1 MGVLDLAAGLERFHA
16 QAAGIALDIEAFRA
30 DQAVWLGVMGAL
42 GYPRNKRA
50 FRMLATRVPWSMVA
64 ACGSSQ
70 ELESLLLQ
78 AAGLGTRPAGT
89 HSTLTRISGL
99 SGSPPE
105 WVRPWG
111 RPANSPAVR
120 IGAISVLAPIWADTG
135 GIAETCARVVARAG
149 DHNALSRMF
158 RPAELIGDSAI
169 VVMGSARASEIVVN
183 VLLPAV
189 FALAAGSGHS
199 RMGLKSNVLAV
210 VQRTPE
216 AC

>member
-1 MGVLDLAAGLERFHA
+1 MGVLDLTAGRERFHA
-16 QAAGIALDIEAFRA
+16 QAAGIALYIEAFRA
-30 DQAVWLGVMGAL
+30 DQAIWLGVMGAL

-89 HSTLTRISGL
+89 HSTPTRISSL

-111 RPANSPAVR
+111 PAANSQAVR
-120 IGAISVLAPIWADTG
+120 IGGDIGPCAD
-135 GIAETCARVVARAG
+135 
-149 DHNALSRMF
+149 
-158 RPAELIGDSAI
+158 
-169 VVMGSARASEIVVN
+169 MG
-183 VLLPAV
+183 
-189 FALAAGSGHS
+189 
-199 RMGLKSNVLAV
+199 
-210 VQRTPE
+210 
-216 AC
+216 